1 MELLNSTKCICGK
14 ELMHEP
20 FEKLTPKKPN
30 DRFYGGRV
38 AMEGEITCECGRILK
53 GYFEHV
59 YKMGSSTQ
67 YGLMDLEIIKDIT
80 PEEKIENTPISDV
93 EIYENGESDLK
104 YTIVEEVAPYI
115 PEEYE
120 NMKYQELQSICK
132 EKGIKAVGKRE
143 DLIAALRGLN

>member
-20 FEKLTPKKPN
+20 FEKLVPKKPN

-67 YGLMDLEIIKDIT
+67 YGLMDLEVIKDIT
-80 PEEKIENTPISDV
+80 SEEKIENTPISEV
-93 EIYENGESDLK
+93 EILDNEENEAKID
-104 YTIVEEVAPYI
+104 IIEETVPYI

-120 NMKYQELQSICK
+120 NMKYSELQSICK
-132 EKGIKAVGKRE
+132 EKGIKAVGKKE